1 MFLML
6 LILLLLFF
14 KSVLAIIILA
24 MNDKYLFV
32 ISSAF
37 NADADVA
44 AADGVVV
51 VIM

>member
-14 KSVLAIIILA
+14 KSVLAVIILA

-32 ISSAF
+32 INSA
-37 NADADVA
+37 ADADVA

-51 VIM
+51 VFM

>member
-1 MFLML
+1 ML

-32 ISSAF
+32 ITSAS
-37 NADADVA
+37 DAD

>member
-32 ISSAF
+32 INSASD
-37 NADADVA
+37 ADAGADT
-44 AADGVVV
+44 ADGVVV